1 MKKKIY
7 RIVFLGSQGSGKGTQ
22 AELLA
27 KRLKIP
33 TISVGNLFREHI
45 KNKTEIGEIVKMY
58 LDQGKLAPTKIA
70 TKMIEARLSEDD
82 CKKGFILDGYPR
94 NKMQFNALIKF
105 IEITHAIEIQ
115 ISDEEA
121 IHRISGRRV
130 CSVCGKNYHLIYNLP
145 KQDEICDICK
155 IKLKIRDDD
164 KPKSIKIRLKIYHK
178 HTKPLIDLFKKQG
191 IFIRVNGEKSIKEVN
206 KEIKRVFGVK

>member
-22 AELLA
+22 AELLS

-45 KNKTEIGEIVKMY
+45 KNKTKIGKIVKPF
-58 LDQGKLAPTKIA
+58 LAVGKLAPTEITIA
-70 TKMIEARLSEDD
+70 MTKERLQEDD
-82 CKKGFILDGYPR
+82 CKNGFILDGYPR
-94 NKMQFNALIKF
+94 NKKQFNALAKF
-105 IEITHAIEIQ
+105 IEITHAIEIW

-130 CSVCGKNYHLIYNLP
+130 CPACGKGYHLTYNPP
-145 KQDEICDICK
+145 KQAEVCDVCK
-155 IKLKIRDDD
+155 TKLKIRDDD
-164 KPKSIKIRLKIYHK
+164 KPESVKMRLKIYHK

-191 IFIRVNGEKSIKEVN
+191 VHIRVNGEQSIKEVD
-206 KEIKRVFGVK
+206 KEVKKIFGIK